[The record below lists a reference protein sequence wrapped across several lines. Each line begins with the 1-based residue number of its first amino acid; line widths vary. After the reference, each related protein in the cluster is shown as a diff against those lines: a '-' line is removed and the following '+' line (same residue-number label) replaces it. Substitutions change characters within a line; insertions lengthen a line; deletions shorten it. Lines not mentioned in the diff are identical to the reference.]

1 MEKRVHIPQW
11 KHFPLLGWFHYR
23 NNITRKFLKQ
33 PNLALLPPLNPY
45 VGFFNH
51 ATVQV
56 EVATKTVG
64 TQTDRDPALE
74 LGDQIIR
81 RNNL

>member
-11 KHFPLLGWFHYR
+11 KHYPLLGWFHYR
-23 NNITRKFLKQ
+23 NNVTRRFLNQ
-33 PNLALLPPLNPY
+33 HNLILLPPLNPY

-51 ATVQV
+51 AQV
-56 EVATKTVG
+56 EVPTKTVG